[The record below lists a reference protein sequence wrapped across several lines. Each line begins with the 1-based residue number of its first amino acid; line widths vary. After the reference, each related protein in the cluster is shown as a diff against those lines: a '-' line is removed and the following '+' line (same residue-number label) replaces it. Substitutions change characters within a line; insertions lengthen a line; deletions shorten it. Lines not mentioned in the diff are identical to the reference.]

1 MNGAQT
7 SNSILEIGKGNND
20 MKRIAFGTALAL
32 ALLVPVVSGQGVA
45 QQQKAAQGEKKQAKQ
60 VKDPVCGMMV
70 DPTTAEKAV
79 HNGKTY
85 YFLHQIREGELR
97 EVSREIRQAGAEEV
111 RRLEVP
117 DGLLAPGGQGERQR

>member
-85 YFLHQIREGELR
+85 YFCTRSEKESFEKSPEKYVKPEQKK
-97 EVSREIRQAGAEEV
+97 
-111 RRLEVP
+111 
-117 DGLLAPGGQGERQR
+117 